1 MVKECPKMPVVDV
14 RLTTLSDSFPNIQLK
29 EIIEKIPY
37 IGLDIE
43 GVDEN
48 NGTIR
53 VEFNPNRPD
62 YSSENGIMRAL
73 KGLFEKEVGIPIVKD
88 IEESDYVIS
97 VDETVDNIRPVICAV
112 VAKRKDPLDGH
123 EISQLISMQ
132 EDLHNGVGRKRKK
145 SSIGMHNLDNIVFP
159 LKYTTVPKNFSF
171 IPLDEENEFTI
182 ESILKNLD
190 VGKKY
195 GHLLH
200 NTDVFP
206 ILSDCQ
212 RNVLSFPPIINGNLT
227 KIKSNTNNLLVEVTS
242 INEKSADDI
251 LSILSFE
258 LYDMGFKI
266 YSISINSHSGKSIKT
281 PALKQSKMIV
291 SDGYINKILGLKLS
305 NDELIK
311 CLERS
316 RCSGKVLENG
326 DIECSFPRYRIDIFN
341 PVDISEEVAIG
352 YGIYR
357 FDTSIS
363 SYPSLYFSGK
373 KHVNSVIFNSIRDVL
388 IGLGFVEIINTN
400 IISKDTIDDFFIK
413 VDDADLVSIKDS
425 KTSEFEILRNSVIP
439 SIMATLSKNIHEK
452 YPQKL
457 FEIGKTFKVR
467 HSELKEEWSLGV
479 VIAHNNTSYS
489 EIKSVLESLIRYCFN
504 KNIKTPRCNFE
515 YYLNGHS
522 AKILFSESEIG
533 DIGEIYPQVIEN
545 FKLRTLVSV
554 FQINLSSLMDLL
566 DLKKINYL

>member
-1 MVKECPKMPVVDV
+1 
-14 RLTTLSDSFPNIQLK
+14 
-29 EIIEKIPY
+29 
-37 IGLDIE
+37 
-43 GVDEN
+43 VDEN
-48 NGTIR
+48 KGTVR

-73 KGLFEKEVGIPIVKD
+73 RGLFEKEVGMPIVKD
-88 IEESDYVIS
+88 IGESDYVIS
-97 VDETVDNIRPVICAV
+97 VDETVDNIRPVICAF

-145 SSIGMHNLDNIVFP
+145 SSIGIHDLDSILFP
-159 LKYTTVPKNFSF
+159 LKYTTVPKHFSF
-171 IPLDEENEFTI
+171 TPLDEENEFTI

-195 GHLLH
+195 GHMLH
-200 NTDVFP
+200 NFGVFP
-206 ILSDCQ
+206 ILSDSQ
-212 RNVLSFPPIINGNLT
+212 KNVLSFPPIINGNLT
-227 KIKSNTNNLLVEVTS
+227 KIKSNTNNLLIEVTS
-242 INEKSADDI
+242 INEKSAHDI

-258 LYDMGFKI
+258 LHDMGFKI
-266 YSISINSHSGKSIKT
+266 YSIIINSHSGESIKT

-326 DIECSFPRYRIDIFN
+326 DIECSFPRYRVDIFN

-357 FDTSIS
+357 FDTSTS

-373 KHVNSVIFNSIRDVL
+373 KHVNSVIFNTIRDVL

-400 IISKDTIDDFFIK
+400 IISKDAIDDFFIK

-425 KTSEFEILRNSVIP
+425 KSSEFEILRNSVIP

-479 VIAHNNTSYS
+479 AIAHNNTNYS
-489 EIKSVLESLIRYCFN
+489 EIKSVLESLVKYCFN
-504 KNIKTPRCNFE
+504 KNIKTPRCNYE

-533 DIGEIYPQVIEN
+533 DVGEIYPEVIEN

-554 FQINLSSLMDLL
+554 FQINLSSLMDML

>member
-1 MVKECPKMPVVDV
+1 MPVVDV

-48 NGTIR
+48 KGTIR

-73 KGLFEKEVGIPIVKD
+73 KGLFEKEVGMPIVKD
-88 IEESDYVIS
+88 VRESDYAIS
-97 VDETVDNIRPVICAV
+97 VDKTVDNVRPVICAFA
-112 VAKRKDPLDGH
+112 AKRKNPLDEH

-132 EDLHNGVGRKRKK
+132 EDLNNGVGRKRKK
-145 SSIGMHNLDNIVFP
+145 SSIGMHDSDSILFP
-159 LKYTTVPKNFSF
+159 LRYTTAPKHFSF
-171 IPLDEENEFTI
+171 IPLDEEIEFTI

-200 NTDVFP
+200 NSDVFP
-206 ILSDCQ
+206 ILSDYQ
-212 RNVLSFPPIINGNLT
+212 KNVLSFPPIINGNLT
-227 KIKSNTNNLLVEVTS
+227 KIKSNTNNLLIEVTS
-242 INEKSADDI
+242 INEKSAHDI

-266 YSISINSHSGKSIKT
+266 YSININSHSGESIKT
-281 PALKQSKMIV
+281 PVLKQSKMIV

-305 NDELIK
+305 NDDLIK

-326 DIECSFPRYRIDIFN
+326 DMECSFPRYRIDIFN

-352 YGIYR
+352 YGIYG
-357 FDTSIS
+357 FDTSTS
-363 SYPSLYFSGK
+363 SYPSIYFSGK
-373 KHVNSVIFNSIRDVL
+373 KHVNSVIFNSIREVL
-388 IGLGFVEIINTN
+388 IGLGFVEIINSS
-400 IISKDTIDDFFIK
+400 IISKDAIDDFFIK
-413 VDDADLVSIKDS
+413 SDGEDLVSIKDS
-425 KTSEFEILRNSVIP
+425 KSSEFEILRNSIIP

-479 VIAHNNTSYS
+479 AIAHNNTNYS
-489 EIKSVLESLIRYCFN
+489 EIKSVLESLLKYCFN
-504 KNIKTPRCNFE
+504 KSIKTPRCNFE

-522 AKILFSESEIG
+522 AKILFGESEIG
-533 DIGEIYPQVIEN
+533 DVGEIYPHVIEN

-554 FQINLSSLMDLL
+554 FQINLSSLMDMI

>member
-1 MVKECPKMPVVDV
+1 MPVVDV
-14 RLTTLSDSFPNIQLK
+14 RLTALSDSFPNITLT
-29 EIIEKIPY
+29 EIIEKMPY

-48 NGTIR
+48 SGTIR

-73 KGLFEKEVGIPIVKD
+73 KGLFEKEVGLPIVKA
-88 IEESDYVIS
+88 IEESDYVIC
-97 VDETVDNIRPVICAV
+97 VDETLDNIRPVICAF
-112 VAKRKDPLDGH
+112 VAKRKEPLDGH

-145 SSIGMHNLDNIVFP
+145 SSIGMHNLDNVVFP
-159 LKYTTVPKNFSF
+159 LKYSTVPKHFSF
-171 IPLDEENEFTI
+171 IPLDKENEFTI

-195 GHLLH
+195 GHVLH
-200 NTDVFP
+200 DPDVFP
-206 ILSDCQ
+206 ILSDSQ
-212 RNVLSFPPIINGNLT
+212 KNVLSFPPIINGNLT
-227 KIKSNTNNLLVEVTS
+227 KIKSNTNNLLIEVTS
-242 INEKSADDI
+242 INEKSAHDI

-266 YSISINSHSGKSIKT
+266 YSVNINSHSGESIKT
-281 PALKQSKMIV
+281 PVLKQSIMIV

-311 CLERS
+311 CLEKS

-326 DIECSFPRYRIDIFN
+326 DLECSFPRYRIDIFN
-341 PVDISEEVAIG
+341 PVDVSEEVAIG

-357 FDTSIS
+357 FDTSSSSSSSSS

-373 KHVNSVIFNSIRDVL
+373 RHVNSIIFDSIRDVL

-400 IISKDTIDDFFIK
+400 IISKDAIDDFFIK

-425 KTSEFEILRNSVIP
+425 KSSEFEILRNSIIP
-439 SIMATLSKNIHEK
+439 SIMVTLSKNIHEK

-457 FEIGKTFKVR
+457 FEIGKTFKVQ
-467 HSELKEEWSLGV
+467 HSELKEAWSLGV
-479 VIAHNNTSYS
+479 VIAHNYTNYS
-489 EIKSVLESLIRYCFN
+489 EIKSVLESLMKYCFN

-522 AKILFSESEIG
+522 AKILFSESDIG

-554 FQINLSSLMDLL
+554 FQINLNSLMDLL
-566 DLKKINYL
+566 DLKKMNYL

>member
-1 MVKECPKMPVVDV
+1 MPVVDV
-14 RLTTLSDSFPNIQLK
+14 RLTALSDSFPNINLK
-29 EIIEKIPY
+29 EIIERIPY

-73 KGLFEKEVGIPIVKD
+73 NGLFEKEVGLPIVKD
-88 IEESDYVIS
+88 IEESDYVIC
-97 VDETVDNIRPVICAV
+97 VDETVGNIRPVICAF
-112 VAKRKDPLDGH
+112 VAKRKEPLDGY

-145 SSIGMHNLDNIVFP
+145 SSIGMHNLDDIVFP
-159 LKYTTVPKNFSF
+159 LKYTTVPKHFSF
-171 IPLDEENEFTI
+171 IPLDKENEFTI

-195 GHLLH
+195 GHVL
-200 NTDVFP
+200 NDPDIFP
-206 ILSDCQ
+206 ILSDSQ
-212 RNVLSFPPIINGNLT
+212 KNVLSFPPIINGNLT
-227 KIKSNTNNLLVEVTS
+227 KIKSNTNNLLIEVTS
-242 INEKSADDI
+242 INEKSAHDI

-266 YSISINSHSGKSIKT
+266 YSIRINSNSGESVKT
-281 PALKQSKMIV
+281 PILKHSTMIV
-291 SDGYINKILGLKLS
+291 SDGYVNKILGLNLS
-305 NDELIK
+305 NEELIK

-357 FDTSIS
+357 FDTTSPTYPQ
-363 SYPSLYFSGK
+363 YPSLYFSGK

-388 IGLGFVEIINTN
+388 IGLGFVEIINSS
-400 IISKDTIDDFFIK
+400 IISKGAIDDFFIK
-413 VDDADLVSIKDS
+413 SDGEDLVSIKDS
-425 KTSEFEILRNSVIP
+425 KSSEFEILRNSIIP
-439 SIMATLSKNIHEK
+439 SIMVTLSKNIHEK

-479 VIAHNNTSYS
+479 AIAHNNTNYS
-489 EIKSVLESLIRYCFN
+489 EIKSVLESLIKYCFN

-554 FQINLSSLMDLL
+554 FQINLNSLMDLL

>member
-1 MVKECPKMPVVDV
+1 MPVVDV
-14 RLTTLSDSFPNIQLK
+14 RLTALSDSFPNINLK
-29 EIIEKIPY
+29 EIIERIPY

-73 KGLFEKEVGIPIVKD
+73 NGLFEKEVGLPIVKD
-88 IEESDYVIS
+88 IEESDYVIC
-97 VDETVDNIRPVICAV
+97 VDETVGNIRPVICAF
-112 VAKRKDPLDGH
+112 VAKRKEPLDGY

-159 LKYTTVPKNFSF
+159 LKYTTVPKHFSF
-171 IPLDEENEFTI
+171 IPLDKENEFTI

-195 GHLLH
+195 GHVL
-200 NTDVFP
+200 NDPDIFP
-206 ILSDCQ
+206 ILSDSQ
-212 RNVLSFPPIINGNLT
+212 KNVLSFPPIINGNLT
-227 KIKSNTNNLLVEVTS
+227 KIKSNTNNLLIEVTS
-242 INEKSADDI
+242 INEKSAHDI

-266 YSISINSHSGKSIKT
+266 YSININSYSGESIKT
-281 PALKQSKMIV
+281 PVLKQSKMIV

-357 FDTSIS
+357 FDTSSSSSSSSS

-388 IGLGFVEIINTN
+388 IGLGFVEIINTH
-400 IISKDTIDDFFIK
+400 IISKDAIDDFFIK

-425 KTSEFEILRNSVIP
+425 KSSEFEILRNSIIP
-439 SIMATLSKNIHEK
+439 SIMVTLSKNIHEK

-457 FEIGKTFKVR
+457 FEIGKTFKVQ

-479 VIAHNNTSYS
+479 VIAHNNANYS
-489 EIKSVLESLIRYCFN
+489 EIKSVLESLIKYCFN

-554 FQINLSSLMDLL
+554 FQINLNSLMDLL

>member
-1 MVKECPKMPVVDV
+1 M
-14 RLTTLSDSFPNIQLK
+14 
-29 EIIEKIPY
+29 
-37 IGLDIE
+37 
-43 GVDEN
+43 
-48 NGTIR
+48 
-53 VEFNPNRPD
+53 
-62 YSSENGIMRAL
+62 
-73 KGLFEKEVGIPIVKD
+73 
-88 IEESDYVIS
+88 
-97 VDETVDNIRPVICAV
+97 
-112 VAKRKDPLDGH
+112 
-123 EISQLISMQ
+123 
-132 EDLHNGVGRKRKK
+132 
-145 SSIGMHNLDNIVFP
+145 
-159 LKYTTVPKNFSF
+159 
-171 IPLDEENEFTI
+171 
-182 ESILKNLD
+182 
-190 VGKKY
+190 
-195 GHLLH
+195 
-200 NTDVFP
+200 
-206 ILSDCQ
+206 
-212 RNVLSFPPIINGNLT
+212 
-227 KIKSNTNNLLVEVTS
+227 
-242 INEKSADDI
+242 
-251 LSILSFE
+251 
-258 LYDMGFKI
+258 
-266 YSISINSHSGKSIKT
+266 
-281 PALKQSKMIV
+281 
-291 SDGYINKILGLKLS
+291 KLS

-341 PVDISEEVAIG
+341 PADISEEVAIG

-357 FDTSIS
+357 FDTSSS

-400 IISKDTIDDFFIK
+400 IISKDAIDDFFIK
-413 VDDADLVSIKDS
+413 ADDADLVSIKDS
-425 KTSEFEILRNSVIP
+425 KSSEFEILRNSIIP
-439 SIMATLSKNIHEK
+439 SIMVTLSKNIHEK

-457 FEIGKTFKVR
+457 FEIGKTFKVQ

-479 VIAHNNTSYS
+479 VIAHNNTNYS
-489 EIKSVLESLIRYCFN
+489 EIKSVLESLIKYCFN